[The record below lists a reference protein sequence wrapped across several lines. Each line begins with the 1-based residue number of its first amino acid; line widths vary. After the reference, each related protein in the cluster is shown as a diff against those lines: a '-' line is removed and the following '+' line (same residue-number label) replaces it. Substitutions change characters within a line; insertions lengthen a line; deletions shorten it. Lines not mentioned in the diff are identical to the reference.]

1 MRGRSRVPS
10 PASHIPALAATTLV
24 LLFQCAAAASA
35 QTRGAELLQQQK
47 PGFPASMDKAMRQG
61 NVNLIA
67 RIDTNGTLQDIK
79 AVGSSHPDF
88 VGPAVAA
95 ARLWQFRPALR
106 NGKPVEIAANI
117 GMRFRFDSPQRGQLF
132 SPMVGDLPV
141 FPADASGNRAAPE
154 GFPIRPGADPKLRV
168 EAVLDVSPGPARAVK
183 VHVDA
188 VSPRGRRVALFDR
201 SVDVRAGAA
210 DVSFPFSAAVG
221 ADWDEGIW
229 LIHVVADGAD
239 VGGGQIWIAR
249 DPSTYDFA
257 KALQR
262 LTP

>member
-1 MRGRSRVPS
+1 MIFRRRTIRLWAIPGFLFAF
-10 PASHIPALAATTLV
+10 AS
-24 LLFQCAAAASA
+24 AASA
-35 QTRGAELLQQQK
+35 QNRGAELVQQQK

-67 RIDTNGTLQDIK
+67 RIDVNGSLQDIK

-95 ARLWQFRPALR
+95 ARLWQFRPAMH

-117 GMRFRFDSPQRGQLF
+117 GIRFRFDSPQRGQIF
-132 SPMVGDLPV
+132 APMVGDLPV
-141 FPADASGNRAAPE
+141 FPADAAGNRAAPE
-154 GFPIRPGADPKLRV
+154 GFPIRPGASPKLRV
-168 EAVLDVSPGPARAVK
+168 EPVLAVVPGPARAIK

-201 SVDVRAGAA
+201 SVDVRAKAP
-210 DVSFPFSAAVG
+210 DVSFPFSAPVG

-229 LIHVVADGAD
+229 LIHVIADGAD
-239 VGGGQIWIAR
+239 VGGGQVWVAK
-249 DPSTYDFA
+249 DPWTYDFA

>member
-1 MRGRSRVPS
+1 MKSLARLPFSLFRLPL
-10 PASHIPALAATTLV
+10 PAALALV
-24 LLFQCAAAASA
+24 LAGAFPAPQLA
-35 QTRGAELLQQQK
+35 QNRGAELVQQQK
-47 PGFPASMDKAMRQG
+47 PGFPATMDKAMRQG

-79 AVGSSHPDF
+79 AAGSSHPDF

-95 ARLWQFRPALR
+95 ARLWQFRPALH

-117 GMRFRFDSPQRGQLF
+117 GIRFRFDSPQRGQIF
-132 SPMVGDLPV
+132 APMVGDLPV
-141 FPADASGNRAAPE
+141 FPADAAGNRTAPE
-154 GFPIRPGADPKLRV
+154 GFPIRRGVDPKLRV
-168 EAVLDVSPGPARAVK
+168 EAVLDVPPGPARAVK

-201 SVDVRAGAA
+201 SVDVKAGAA
-210 DVSFPFSAAVG
+210 DASFPFSAAVG

-239 VGGGQIWIAR
+239 VGSGQVWIAK
-249 DPSTYDFA
+249 DPWTYDFA
-257 KALQR
+257 KALQK

>member
-1 MRGRSRVPS
+1 MKLKRFPFSISRFPLPV
-10 PASHIPALAATTLV
+10 ALALV
-24 LLFQCAAAASA
+24 WTAAFSA
-35 QTRGAELLQQQK
+35 PQLAQNRGAELLQQQK

-67 RIDTNGTLQDIK
+67 RVDTNGTLQDIK

-95 ARLWQFRPALR
+95 ARLWQFRPAIH

-154 GFPIRPGADPKLRV
+154 GFPIRLGADPKLRV
-168 EAVLDVSPGPARAVK
+168 EAVLDVSPGPARALK
-183 VHVDA
+183 VRVDA

-201 SVDVRAGAA
+201 SVDMRAGAT
-210 DVSFPFSAAVG
+210 DVSFPFSAPVG

-229 LIHVVADGAD
+229 LIHVIADGAD
-239 VGGGQIWIAR
+239 VGGGQVWVAR
-249 DPSTYDFA
+249 DPWTYDFA
-257 KALQR
+257 KALQK

>member
-1 MRGRSRVPS
+1 MKSLARFPFAVSRFPL
-10 PASHIPALAATTLV
+10 PAALALV
-24 LLFQCAAAASA
+24 LTAVFPAPQLA
-35 QTRGAELLQQQK
+35 QSRGAELVQQQK
-47 PGFPASMDKAMRQG
+47 PGFPGSMDKAMRQG

-67 RIDTNGTLQDIK
+67 RIDANGRLQDIK

-88 VGPAVAA
+88 VEPAVAA
-95 ARLWQFRPALR
+95 ARLWQFRPALH
-106 NGKPVEIAANI
+106 NGKAVEIAANI
-117 GMRFRFDSPQRGQLF
+117 GMRFRFDSPQRGQIF

-168 EAVLDVSPGPARAVK
+168 EPVLDVSPGPARAVK

-201 SVDVRAGAA
+201 LVDVRAGAA
-210 DVSFPFSAAVG
+210 DVSFPFSAPVG
-221 ADWDEGIW
+221 GDWDEGIW

-239 VGGGQIWIAR
+239 VGGGQVWVAK
-249 DPSTYDFA
+249 DPWTYDFA